1 MTKTPEQKAA
11 DELLEQAVQAVV
23 AAYPAVLPEE
33 SLIVDYTVLV
43 EGMRFNDDGDSMT
56 DIGLAFRGGQCRS
69 TVVLGQLVLAN
80 DVMMDTFGPATED

>member
-1 MTKTPEQKAA
+1 MAQTPEQKAA
-11 DELLEQAVQAVV
+11 NELLEEAVQAVV
-23 AAYPAVLPEE
+23 KAYPTVIPRE

-43 EGMRFNDDGDSMT
+43 EGMRFDDGGNSMT

-80 DVMMDTFGPATED
+80 DVMMDTFGAAEES